1 MKLVPNRQ
9 YADASPAQQQDAA
22 AQLMALLAQF
32 GTLRSCAPQ
41 DAAVQE
47 KVAALQAFITEH
59 FYTCTDEILAG
70 LGQMYAADERFRT
83 NIDAAG
89 GEGTARETR
98 HRLELAGLLSEGPGQ
113 IQILSS
119 ANDPQMIS
127 RSWELFRG

>member
-1 MKLVPNRQ
+1 MDFTAFDEAQKKQYRQ
-9 YADASPAQQQDAA
+9 EAKDRWGSTAAWQAFEQKEAAAPAQQQDAA

-59 FYTCTDEILAG
+59 FYPCTDEILAG

-89 GEGTARETR
+89 GNGCAVF
-98 HRLELAGLLSEGPGQ
+98 AAQ
-113 IQILSS
+113 AI
-119 ANDPQMIS
+119 AAYCAKK
-127 RSWELFRG
+127 